1 MANCCL
7 FFNNIDQSID
17 LFLKAS
23 HSLSNDSILKKLMKL
38 TSIENPANYDQKPSS
53 SNKRKSINILRGS
66 SQMDSSAI
74 FNNTSIIEIFDK
86 LKSNQNGDEA
96 DDETTENC
104 DKNLLS
110 YYLKIIHYY
119 DLNGDIE
126 AAIELVQNALLM
138 FQFDLKSK
146 STLHCI
152 LFKSYMSLEYYEKAH
167 ASIISNLDSE
177 WKLTCLKHFI
187 SDLCNQNKV
196 SELVG
201 FDYGDLHQDVLR
213 ILYERANRADLR
225 THDYYNII
233 YSLHLKHKD
242 YLKAAYCMLES
253 ATRLKKELNGI
264 QSLKRQEKCYLTC
277 LNLLKLVDKK
287 YAWIARPVND
297 SKAAYQ
303 NPMSV
308 STGDVKDLN
317 SDVQIIGVEE
327 INRNY
332 KAVYY
337 MIKLSSI
344 IQNQNMIG
352 N

>member
-1 MANCCL
+1 
-7 FFNNIDQSID
+7 
-17 LFLKAS
+17 
-23 HSLSNDSILKKLMKL
+23 
-38 TSIENPANYDQKPSS
+38 
-53 SNKRKSINILRGS
+53 
-66 SQMDSSAI
+66 
-74 FNNTSIIEIFDK
+74 
-86 LKSNQNGDEA
+86 
-96 DDETTENC
+96 
-104 DKNLLS
+104 
-110 YYLKIIHYY
+110 
-119 DLNGDIE
+119 
-126 AAIELVQNALLM
+126 
-138 FQFDLKSK
+138 
-146 STLHCI
+146 
-152 LFKSYMSLEYYEKAH
+152 MSLEYYEKAH

-196 SELVG
+196 SELVE
-201 FDYGDLHQDVLR
+201 FDYGDLHQDVLK

-287 YAWIARPVND
+287 YAWIAKPVND

-303 NPMSV
+303 NPITTS
-308 STGDVKDLN
+308 SNDIRDLN
-317 SDVQIIGVEE
+317 SDVQIIGIDE
-327 INRNY
+327 INKNY

-352 N
+352 NRKC